1 MYIHALPV
9 SKKYVPPALRNPV
22 NLIRDIRT
30 IVNSHKEDTVEQATT
45 GKQLLFWPGVR
56 DDKVHS
62 VDLQF
67 VSVVQFK
74 SIQSTFKKVDW
85 IDFFD

>member
-30 IVNSHKEDTVEQATT
+30 IVNGHKEDTVEQAVT

-56 DDKVHS
+56 DDKVS
-62 VDLQF
+62 NLTTLT
-67 VSVVQFK
+67 K
-74 SIQSTFKKVDW
+74 
-85 IDFFD
+85 